1 MKEDML
7 ELIIDLYSDPKTRD
21 FAWKLIN
28 ICHNNFY
35 EMGIEKQEN
44 FLKPCPF
51 CGNKPELRVYYN
63 EAMVRYE
70 YVFCPF
76 CEVRTAKYDTKKA
89 AGVWNKRYMGT
100 QYNGYC
106 VWLRTMKWGFDY
118 LCALQTVW
126 QPSD

>member
-7 ELIIDLYSDPKTRD
+7 ELIIDLYSNPKTTEY
-21 FAWKLIN
+21 AWELIRVFGNFLSKLESLEREKTELN
-28 ICHNNFY
+28 IQMFKHN
-35 EMGIEKQEN
+35 EEAEIEIEKQEN

-63 EAMVRYE
+63 KAMVRYE

-100 QYNGYC
+100 
-106 VWLRTMKWGFDY
+106 
-118 LCALQTVW
+118 
-126 QPSD
+126 